1 MLPRDTRTLRRSLHL
16 IRKRKIFLHVRCNF
30 YEKEKKNLVWHFM
43 GPQLVRSYIADIEM
57 LLKSLHIIFSTI
69 KKNREKE
76 GEMKTTRQH
85 ILVHVSSC
93 QWHQQS
99 CPTKNLHLFLVSFIG
114 SLYGFRVNSSCSRGC
129 FQCCKVFVTGAFHR
143 RRSFTQL
150 NESDFGFQTV
160 FASCVGVVWET
171 RGNGDRYIQ

>member
-16 IRKRKIFLHVRCNF
+16 IRKRKIFVHVRCNF

-76 GEMKTTRQH
+76 GEMKTAYFGSCL
-85 ILVHVSSC
+85 ILPVASTELPHEK
-93 QWHQQS
+93 
-99 CPTKNLHLFLVSFIG
+99 PPFIF
-114 SLYGFRVNSSCSRGC
+114 SKFYR
-129 FQCCKVFVTGAFHR
+129 
-143 RRSFTQL
+143 
-150 NESDFGFQTV
+150 
-160 FASCVGVVWET
+160 
-171 RGNGDRYIQ
+171 